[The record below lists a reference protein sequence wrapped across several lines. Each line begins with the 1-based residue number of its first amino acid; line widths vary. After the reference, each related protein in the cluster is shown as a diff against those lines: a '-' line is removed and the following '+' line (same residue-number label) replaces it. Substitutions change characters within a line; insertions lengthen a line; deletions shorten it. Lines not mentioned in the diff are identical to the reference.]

1 MTRKKMRIALWQ
13 PATPDLNRVPAL
25 GLLSL
30 AAVLKREGHEVRV
43 FHAGFEPE
51 AVARLWAFAPEVLGV
66 SAVTVA
72 MPAALVLGQECAR
85 RFPSTLRLIGGPH
98 PTARPEDGVQN
109 GIFHIAVRGEAERT
123 LPLLVDAWDKNH
135 ANISLKTLCQIPGLA
150 FSDDGKWCETGI
162 PVMLSAAELDS
173 LPLPDFDS
181 MALDDYFRVGA
192 RHGLFVRGR
201 RVLPIMTSRGCPQ
214 TCTFCCRVMGTQLR
228 AHSPNR
234 VREEMLRLVEHY
246 GVDEVFCE
254 DDNFFADRR
263 RAVTILKDV
272 ARMPRSPFL
281 KFANGVRVDRLDAE
295 LLDLMAGAGVDSVS
309 FGLES
314 GSPRTLALMKKRL
327 DLSKVRAVVELVKE
341 KGFRVGGNCILGY
354 PGETIE
360 TLRESVT
367 FLRSLDLDSS
377 AIVNLIPFPGTEV
390 RALCE
395 ANGWLTPEANEYG
408 NYYFRFWD
416 PMPLVATPDL
426 SAHSLRVEMR
436 KAYRRLYFRPA
447 VLAGLAA
454 SFLGLR

>member
-1 MTRKKMRIALWQ
+1 MRIALWQ

-30 AAVLKREGHEVRV
+30 AAVLRQSGHEARV

-51 AVARLWAFAPEVLGV
+51 AAARLWAFAPDVLGV

-72 MPAALVLGQECAR
+72 MPSALALAGECAR
-85 RFPSTLRLIGGPH
+85 RLPGALRVIGGPH
-98 PTARPEDGVQN
+98 PTARPADGVHD
-109 GIFHIAVRGEAERT
+109 GFFHVAVMGEAERT
-123 LPLLVDAWDKNH
+123 LPLLVAAWDRNH
-135 ANISLKTLCQIPGLA
+135 PNINRDNLQGITGLGFA
-150 FSDDGKWCETGI
+150 DGDQWCETGM
-162 PVMLSAAELDS
+162 PTMLSAEELDR
-173 LPLPDFDS
+173 LPPPDFDA

-201 RVLPIMTSRGCPQ
+201 RVLPMMTSRGCPQ
-214 TCTFCCRVMGTQLR
+214 TCTFCCRVMGSRLR
-228 AHSPNR
+228 AHSPER
-234 VREEMLRLVEHY
+234 VREEMRRLVETY

-263 RAVTILKDV
+263 RAVTILSDA
-272 ARMPRSPFL
+272 ARMPHQPLL

-295 LLDLMAGAGVDSVS
+295 LLDLMAAAGVDSVS

-314 GSPRTLALMKKRL
+314 GSPATLALMKKRL
-327 DLSKVRAVVELVKE
+327 DLDKVRSVVALVKR

-354 PGETIE
+354 PGETLA

-395 ANGWLTPEANEYG
+395 ANGWLTPEAGDFG

-416 PMPLVATPDL
+416 PVPLVATPQL
-426 SAHSLRVEMR
+426 PARALRIEMR
-436 KAYRRLYFRPA
+436 RAYRRLYLRPG
-447 VLAGLAA
+447 VLVGLTA
-454 SFLGLR
+454 SILGWRK